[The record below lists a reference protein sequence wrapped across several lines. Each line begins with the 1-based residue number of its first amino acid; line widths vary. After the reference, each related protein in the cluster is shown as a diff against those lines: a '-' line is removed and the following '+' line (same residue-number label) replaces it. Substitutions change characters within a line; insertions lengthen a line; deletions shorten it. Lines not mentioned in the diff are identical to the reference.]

1 MIWRRV
7 VSVSAILVAIANVAQ
22 GQTSTPALGPTDLV
36 QIAIQRNREFLAVK
50 QRIAETQGLLRQAG
64 LRPASALEIGESTGR
79 LLGTRGEQ
87 EFSAGYFHTVE
98 TFGKRTKR
106 IAVAQKSSE
115 VAEAEIAEQ
124 TRLLSYEVKVRY
136 ADVITEQQKLDTVQ
150 RLLSVNRE
158 YYRLTD
164 ARVQQ
169 GDAAPIEGQLFLTDL
184 SRTEAQQVVLAD
196 RADRALLELRKVVG
210 VPPSEP
216 LSLHDGALP
225 VLNNVSMSELQEQ
238 ALRSRPDLRILH
250 LLEEQTLAEVN
261 LARAEGKPD
270 VTVSAR
276 YSRSNS
282 AFDQLGLNRSGELT
296 PLRDRDN
303 ILTFGLAIPILQP
316 KRNQGAIEAALARS
330 TAAQLRREHLEAV
343 VRLDV
348 EVALR
353 RWEAANRT
361 LEILNRGVIGQSEK
375 NLVVVREAY
384 SLGQLR
390 ILDVL
395 NEQRR
400 LIETQLTYLDAQS
413 ELFQS
418 FAELE
423 RAVGGSIQ

>member
-7 VSVSAILVAIANVAQ
+7 VSVSAILVAIASVAQ
-22 GQTSTPALGPTDLV
+22 GQTSTRALGRADLV

-50 QRIAETQGLLRQAG
+50 QRLAETQGLLRQAD
-64 LRPASALEIGESTGR
+64 LRPVAGLEIEGSTGR
-79 LLGTRGEQ
+79 PLGTSGAQ
-87 EFSAGYFHTVE
+87 AFSAVYFHTIE
-98 TFGKRTKR
+98 TFGKRAKR
-106 IAVAQKSSE
+106 IAVAQKSTE
-115 VAEAEIAEQ
+115 VAEAEIADQ
-124 TRLLSYEVKVRY
+124 TRWLSYEVKVRY
-136 ADVITEQQKLDTVQ
+136 ANVITEQQKLDTIQ
-150 RLLSVNRE
+150 RLLGVNRE
-158 YYRLTD
+158 YYRLTE
-164 ARVQQ
+164 ARVQH
-169 GDAAPIEGQLFLTDL
+169 GDAAPLEGQLFLTDL
-184 SRTEAQQVVLAD
+184 SRVEAQQVVLANS
-196 RADRALLELRKVVG
+196 ANRALLELRKVIG

-216 LSLHDGALP
+216 LPLGDNALP
-225 VLNNVSMSELQEQ
+225 ALDRVNLSELQEA
-238 ALRSRPDLRILH
+238 ALRSRPDLRISQ
-250 LLEEQTLAEVN
+250 LLEEQALAEAD

-282 AFDQLGLNRSGELT
+282 SFDQLGLNTSGELT

-303 ILTFGLAIPILQP
+303 ILTFGLAIPVFRS
-316 KRNQGAIEAALARS
+316 KRNQGAIEAGHARS
-330 TAAQLRREHLEAV
+330 TAARLRREHLEAV
-343 VRLDV
+343 IRLEV
-348 EVALR
+348 EAAFQ
-353 RWEAANRT
+353 RWEAANRA
-361 LEILNRGVIGQSEK
+361 LEILSRGVIGPSER
-375 NLVVVREAY
+375 NLAVVREAY